1 MMWLTYENVV
11 ADFSELALDLFAVL
25 FGHLLFPLGRA
36 IRLLFDGGDHSP
48 RRPPGTNNVLKNKN
62 TSIVNYQL
70 LLTNRAY
77 ADSGS
82 RDRGPE

>member
-1 MMWLTYENVV
+1 MDKWKKDVMWQTYENVV

-48 RRPPGTNNVLKNKN
+48 RRPPGTNNVLENKPHQEL
-62 TSIVNYQL
+62 IVNYF
-70 LLTNRAY
+70 
-77 ADSGS
+77 
-82 RDRGPE
+82 

>member
-48 RRPPGTNNVLKNKN
+48 RRPPGTNNVLKNKTPIN
-62 TSIVNYQL
+62 SSLSTTSNQHSFGRFEI
-70 LLTNRAY
+70 
-77 ADSGS
+77 
-82 RDRGPE
+82 

>member
-1 MMWLTYENVV
+1 MMRLTYENVV

-48 RRPPGTNNVLKNKN
+48 RRPPGTNNVLEKN

-70 LLTNRAY
+70 LLTNRAS
-77 ADSGS
+77 ADSRS